1 MSTAALT
8 PAYTSISIV
17 LSDLLNPPAQIDPEA
32 IVPRMAEEVERA
44 VNSEGLVP

>member
-1 MSTAALT
+1 MRPKT

-17 LSDLLNPPAQIDPEA
+17 LADLLNPPAQIDPDTV
-32 IVPRMAEEVERA
+32 VPRMAQEVERA